1 MQIDNLPR
9 QADITSDRN
18 NPSDMIDPITIA
30 KDKVSPS
37 KGVKKKKVD
46 KTLFDQISN
55 KETSS
60 PLTGFRSTRRSN
72 AGHSTLIRQFDKSP
86 LPASDYSGDGKT
98 TLRIN

>member
-30 KDKVSPS
+30 KDKASPI

>member
-30 KDKVSPS
+30 KDKVSPI

-46 KTLFDQISN
+46 KTLFDQIST